1 MLENKPIINVLI
13 KYFWSE
19 WEIKVISLK
28 KKTLASNLIPHRKL
42 STSHTN
48 RPELQLSRV
57 LTIKYSTTPRVPMG
71 IWGLVCDP
79 RT

>member
-1 MLENKPIINVLI
+1 MLENMPIINLLI
-13 KYFWSE
+13 EYFWSE

-42 STSHTN
+42 STSHTD
-48 RPELQLSRV
+48 RPELQLSWV
-57 LTIKYSTTPRVPMG
+57 LTINYSTAPRVLMG
-71 IWGLVCDP
+71 IWGSVCNP